1 MNFAK
6 FPSIESFHQVIGLMK
21 AYTHLKANV
30 KYRSKIKLHGT
41 NAAIRINAGEI
52 KTQSRTRFVDL
63 SEVKDDHCGFVPW
76 VNSNLDYWKN
86 IDIGE
91 ITIFGEWC
99 GPGIA
104 KKCAIQKI
112 PNKIFAV
119 FAVMLGEVPEA
130 EEDQF
135 LYNEMI
141 FEPEEI
147 EKILGFNK
155 PADVHVLPWFDE
167 FCADYLSFE
176 GLEIIAE
183 FLNKKIEDIEKCDP
197 WVKSVF
203 GVEGIAEGIVCYP
216 VEIGGSKNINRKQ
229 FSDFVFKAKGEAHK
243 VNKTKEAV
251 QIDPEVA
258 KSIDE
263 FVENFVTVPRLEQ
276 AIMEVGEILDVKKTG
291 DFLKWILKDIEKESK
306 LELEVA
312 DLSWKEVCY
321 SLQKRARDWYLAKCK
336 EI

>member
-21 AYTHLKANV
+21 AYPHLKANV
-30 KYRSKIKLHGT
+30 KYKSKIKLHGT

-52 KTQSRTRFVDL
+52 KTQSRPRFIDI
-63 SEVKDDHCGFVPW
+63 KDDHYGFVPW
-76 VNSNLDYWKN
+76 VHSNLDYWKS

-119 FAVMLGEVPEA
+119 FAVMLGEVPEV
-130 EEDQF
+130 EENQF

-141 FEPEEI
+141 FEPKEI
-147 EKILGFNK
+147 EKILGLNK
-155 PADVHVLPWFDE
+155 PTEVHVLPWFDE
-167 FCADYLSFE
+167 FHADYISFN
-176 GLEIIAE
+176 GLESIAE

-216 VEIGGSKNINRKQ
+216 VEINGNKDVNRKQ
-229 FSDFVFKAKGEAHK
+229 FSDFVFKAKGAEHK

-263 FVENFVTVPRLEQ
+263 FVENFVTTPRLEQ
-276 AIMEVGEILDVKKTG
+276 AVMEIGGIDIKKTG

-321 SLQKRARDWYLAKCK
+321 YLQKRAKDWYLAKCK

>member
-6 FPSIESFHQVIGLMK
+6 FPSIESFHQVIALMK
-21 AYTHLKANV
+21 AYPHLKNNV

-41 NAAIRINAGEI
+41 NAAIRINAGEV
-52 KTQSRTRFVDL
+52 KTQSRIKFVEL
-63 SEVKDDHCGFVPW
+63 DDNHFGFVPW
-76 VNSNLDYWKN
+76 VHSILDYWKSIN
-86 IDIGE
+86 VGE

-119 FAVMLGEVPEA
+119 FAVMLGEIPEI
-130 EEDQF
+130 EENQF

-147 EKILGFNK
+147 EKILGPNK
-155 PADVHVLPWFDE
+155 PAEVHVLPWFDE
-167 FCADYLSFE
+167 FDANYLEFE
-176 GLEIIAE
+176 GLESIAE
-183 FLNKKIEDIEKCDP
+183 FLNKKIEEIEKCDP

-203 GVEGIAEGIVCYP
+203 GVEGVAEGIVCYP
-216 VEIGGSKNINRKQ
+216 VEIGGNKNINRKQ
-229 FSDFVFKAKGEAHK
+229 FSDLVFKAKGAAHK

-258 KSIDE
+258 KSIEE
-263 FVENFVTVPRLEQ
+263 FVGNFVTEPRLEQ
-276 AIMEVGEILDVKKTG
+276 AVMEIGGIDLKKTG
-291 DFLKWILKDIEKESK
+291 EFLKWILKDIEKESK

-312 DLSWKEVCY
+312 DLSWKEVCFG
-321 SLQKRARDWYLAKCK
+321 LQKKAKDWYMAKCK